1 MALKQIH
8 VFKTCLLAELSVFAE
23 LTWLKL
29 YFTATMILE
38 SATDFIIKETFNQQ
52 KLSDKNVPE
61 KPYVNKILSHA
72 TV

>member
-1 MALKQIH
+1 
-8 VFKTCLLAELSVFAE
+8 
-23 LTWLKL
+23 
-29 YFTATMILE
+29 MILE